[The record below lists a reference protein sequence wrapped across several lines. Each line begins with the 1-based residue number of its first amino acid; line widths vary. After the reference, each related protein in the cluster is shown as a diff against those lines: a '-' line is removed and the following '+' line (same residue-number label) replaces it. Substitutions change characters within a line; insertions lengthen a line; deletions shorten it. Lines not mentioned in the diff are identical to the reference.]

1 MRPARISLASTA
13 AAVLALATAGPVLAT
28 PAPATPHTEIT
39 SAAPAPRGGDAEFVV
54 TVEGPAPEGVD
65 SIVVESPVFD
75 AKITVPKKDFGH
87 NKADDTTVPVR
98 ARVRCDARPGDHP
111 VQVLLNGADEPAAAT
126 RLTVTGGRA
135 GACAG
140 GSPRPTA
147 STASTGPA
155 GAPTL
160 GLRPGGREPQRG
172 GEAVFT
178 ITTDRA
184 TLDAHDALTLRSPAF
199 VTPVKRLSRNFKEG
213 KADGWWTDLAGMVRC
228 DVQPGT
234 YAVDLV
240 AGGGDEEEDSPL
252 ASVKLTVPQAMDPAN
267 RDFCAGPHAYKEI
280 VDRTSETA
288 PDEDGSGDG
297 DHAAGGGEGGPGT
310 GAIVGI
316 ASAAALV
323 AASTTYVLVGRRR
336 KRARKRPDESW

>member
-87 NKADDTTVPVR
+87 NKADDTTMPVR
-98 ARVRCDARPGDHP
+98 GRIRCDARPGDHP
-111 VQVLLNGADEPAAAT
+111 VQVLLNGTGQPAAAT
-126 RLTVTGGRA
+126 RLTVTGERA
-135 GACAG
+135 GACDG

-147 STASTGPA
+147 STGPA
-155 GAPTL
+155 GAPSPA
-160 GLRPGGREPQRG
+160 LRPGGREPQRG

-297 DHAAGGGEGGPGT
+297 DRAAGGGEGGPGT

>member
-28 PAPATPHTEIT
+28 PAPAMPHTEIT
-39 SAAPAPRGGDAEFVV
+39 RAAPTPRGGDAEFVV
-54 TVEGPAPEGVD
+54 TLEGPAPEGVD

-87 NKADDTTVPVR
+87 NKADDTTMPVR
-98 ARVRCDARPGDHP
+98 GRVRCDARPGEHP
-111 VQVLLNGADEPAAAT
+111 VRVLLNGTGNPAAAT
-126 RLTVTGGRA
+126 RLTVTGGHT
-135 GACAG
+135 GACDG

-147 STASTGPA
+147 STGPA
-155 GAPTL
+155 GASTL
-160 GLRPGGREPQRG
+160 RLRPGGREPQRG

-184 TLDAHDALTLRSPAF
+184 TLDAHDALVLRSPAF
-199 VTPVKRLSRNFKEG
+199 VAPVKRLSENFKEG

-252 ASVKLTVPQAMDPAN
+252 ESVKLTVPKAMDPAN

-288 PDEDGSGDG
+288 PDEDGSEGG
-297 DHAAGGGEGGPGT
+297 DHGAGAGDGGPGT
-310 GAIVGI
+310 GTIVGI

-323 AASTTYVLVGRRR
+323 AASTTYFLVGRRR
-336 KRARKRPDESW
+336 RRARKRPDKSW

>member
-13 AAVLALATAGPVLAT
+13 AAALALAAAGPALAA

-39 SAAPAPRGGDAEFVV
+39 RADPAPRGGDAEFVV

-65 SIVVESPVFD
+65 SVVVESPVFD
-75 AKITVPKKDFGH
+75 TKITVPKKDFDR
-87 NKADDTTVPVR
+87 NKADDTTMPVR
-98 ARVRCDARPGDHP
+98 GHVRCDARPGEHP
-111 VQVLLNGADEPAAAT
+111 VQVLLNGTGKPAATT
-126 RLTVTGGRA
+126 RLTVTGGRT
-135 GACAG
+135 GACAA
-140 GSPRPTA
+140 GSPGP
-147 STASTGPA
+147 TASTGPA
-155 GAPTL
+155 GASAL
-160 GLRPGGREPQRG
+160 RLRPGGREPQRG

-184 TLDAHDALTLRSPAF
+184 TLDAHDALALRSPAF
-199 VTPVKRLSRNFKEG
+199 VAPVKRLSKNFKEG

-228 DVQPGT
+228 DIQPGT

-252 ASVKLTVPQAMDPAN
+252 ESVRFTVPKAMDPAN
-267 RDFCAGPHAYKEI
+267 RDFCAGPHAYKEV

-288 PDEDGSGDG
+288 PDEDGSEGG
-297 DHAAGGGEGGPGT
+297 GHAARAGDGGPGT

-323 AASTTYVLVGRRR
+323 AASVTYFLVGRRR
-336 KRARKRPDESW
+336 RRARKRPDESW